1 MLWKSQLH
9 ENIKDIEFRNPPVII
24 RVNKFNEESAKEFAQ
39 KISEAHNTGQKVIP
53 VIIDSYG
60 GEVYSLMSMISS
72 IKSSTI
78 PIATI
83 VEGKAMSCGV
93 ILFSCG
99 TKGYRYITEDATL
112 MIHDVSSGEWGKNA
126 EIQAGAKEVNRLN
139 EKIYQI
145 LSENSKKSEKWF
157 NKKINKKGRADW
169 YIEAQEAIDLGLAD
183 KIGMPKLELKV
194 SLDIDIKE

>member
-9 ENIKDIEFRNPPVII
+9 ENIKDIEFRHPPVII
-24 RVNKFNEESAKEFAQ
+24 RVNKFNEESAKEFAD
-39 KISEAHNTGQKVIP
+39 KVARAHNTGQKVIP

-60 GEVYSLMSMISS
+60 GEVYSLMSMIAS
-72 IKSSTI
+72 IKRSEL

-112 MIHDVSSGEWGKNA
+112 MIHDVSSGNWGKNA
-126 EIQAGAKEVNRLN
+126 EIKSGAKETERLN

-145 LSENSKKSEKWF
+145 LSENSNKTEKWF

-169 YIEAQEAIDLGLAD
+169 FIEAQEAIDLGLAD

>member
-9 ENIKDIEFRNPPVII
+9 ENIRDIEFRNPPVII